1 MGPVLFIILLK
12 RAFSSLGNALRS
24 VRSNSEGVNETELL
38 LWGMGVMLVVHI
50 VNWFG
55 ISYWDQTYVI
65 WFMQLAAVSSLSEAC
80 IMSSEVQLQETV
92 SEPEDFVEAGNF
104 R

>member
-12 RAFSSLGNALRS
+12 RAFSGLGNALRS
-24 VRSNSEGVNETELL
+24 VRSNSEGVSETELL
-38 LWGMGVMLVVHI
+38 LWGMGVMMVVHI

-80 IMSSEVQLQETV
+80 IVSSEVQLQETV
-92 SEPEDFVEAGNF
+92 SETEDFIEAGNI
-104 R
+104 